1 MIILISYYDYTN
13 TNLKYA
19 YYDGSSWHIETV
31 DSYGDVGMFTS
42 SIALD
47 SNDHPHI
54 SYYDVS
60 WGNLKYA
67 RMDKPPVIDSFTANP
82 SVGLTPLSVTF
93 TCNAHDEDGSIV
105 RYEWDFDGDDHIDN
119 TTTVNTVTHKYTTPG
134 VYNARVTVVDNDGG
148 KTTSKDIK
156 IYVGEMKASK
166 TVEDTNG
173 GLTLPGD
180 ILEYS
185 IWLNNTGSIDT
196 IAKFVDPIPEH
207 TTYVEDSAWASIGT
221 AYYNS
226 TNNSIEWNGT
236 IPAGNKVN
244 IKFRVKIDTP
254 LPNGTIIS
262 NQGIV
267 YYDSN
272 NDSIMDAEKPTDDP
286 TTDKE
291 NDPTNVTVKNPKITL
306 TKTTIP
312 CSYYDS
318 YVNYTIKLCVEGYA
332 TNITLIEHYPSEVQF
347 ISSSI
352 PPTKGNNIWY
362 FEKLQDECV
371 TITITTYLPFVKYE
385 YSSQSAV
392 KGKGLVIKNKM
403 FSTEIKKHKLVN
415 KVTLTCYQ
423 GVTASASATTEV
435 MRRGI
440 YAEINEHGIGN
451 YSTDETI
458 KVNAANDSIAVD
470 KRVSSTNAAYNNIAG
485 LAVKNVK
492 SAGWTVKEY
501 VRNKYNDYIC
511 RRLYGDIDDYANLTT
526 LTLNSK
532 TKINGSYSL
541 KIKSDFRMNEKYSGN
556 FEINERIDGDAD
568 IDVKGNGLGIFE
580 EKATNHRMFERG
592 MGNYESKTYFNEL
605 SFKKKTNA
613 TNFLQKVCYFNNG
626 NYVSTTTEGNF
637 SNNVKAYTL
646 LNYSL
651 NSQLNGSLKFKA
663 NVPLAKV
670 NEWYAGR
677 FSINKEISTAYLTPW
692 IPDGIISKGEYENKT
707 AFDGLEIYWK
717 SDDEYIYIALKANTT
732 GWLRIGFAMCSC
744 FDANY
749 DYVAGFVVNNK
760 TKVLDMYYNGTLMMD
775 EDACLECCKQ
785 SIDKFGGS
793 EFKLNNS
800 TYTIIEF
807 KRKLD
812 TKDACDAKLVK
823 GDKVKIVWAVGK
835 DDDVWSKAVRSGE
848 GEIVV

>member
-1 MIILISYYDYTN
+1 
-13 TNLKYA
+13 
-19 YYDGSSWHIETV
+19 
-31 DSYGDVGMFTS
+31 
-42 SIALD
+42 
-47 SNDHPHI
+47 
-54 SYYDVS
+54 
-60 WGNLKYA
+60 
-67 RMDKPPVIDSFTANP
+67 
-82 SVGLTPLSVTF
+82 
-93 TCNAHDEDGSIV
+93 
-105 RYEWDFDGDDHIDN
+105 
-119 TTTVNTVTHKYTTPG
+119 
-134 VYNARVTVVDNDGG
+134 
-148 KTTSKDIK
+148 
-156 IYVGEMKASK
+156 
-166 TVEDTNG
+166 
-173 GLTLPGD
+173 
-180 ILEYS
+180 
-185 IWLNNTGSIDT
+185 
-196 IAKFVDPIPEH
+196 
-207 TTYVEDSAWASIGT
+207 
-221 AYYNS
+221 
-226 TNNSIEWNGT
+226 
-236 IPAGNKVN
+236 
-244 IKFRVKIDTP
+244 
-254 LPNGTIIS
+254 
-262 NQGIV
+262 
-267 YYDSN
+267 
-272 NDSIMDAEKPTDDP
+272 
-286 TTDKE
+286 
-291 NDPTNVTVKNPKITL
+291 
-306 TKTTIP
+306 
-312 CSYYDS
+312 
-318 YVNYTIKLCVEGYA
+318 
-332 TNITLIEHYPSEVQF
+332 
-347 ISSSI
+347 
-352 PPTKGNNIWY
+352 
-362 FEKLQDECV
+362 
-371 TITITTYLPFVKYE
+371 
-385 YSSQSAV
+385 
-392 KGKGLVIKNKM
+392 M

-440 YAEINEHGIGN
+440 YAKINEHGIGN

-470 KRVSSTNAAYNNIAG
+470 KRVSSTNAVYNNIAG

-526 LTLNSK
+526 LTLNSR

-592 MGNYESKTYFNEL
+592 VCNYESKTYFNEL

-613 TNFLQKVCYFNNG
+613 TNFLQKACYFNNG

-637 SNNVKAYTL
+637 SNNVKAYSL

-677 FSINKEISTAYLTPW
+677 FSINKEILTTYLAPW
-692 IPDGIISKGEYENKT
+692 IPDGVISDGEYENKT
-707 AFDGLEIYWK
+707 AFDGFEIYWK
-717 SDDEYIYIALKANTT
+717 SDDEYIYMALKANTT

-760 TKVLDMYYNGTLMMD
+760 TKVLDMYYNGTLMID

-793 EFKLNNS
+793 ESKLNNS